1 MADRR
6 IEIFPFEVRMHN
18 ISNEDNYNDTF
29 LVQGRTMIADL
40 MTMALDSYN
49 ASRNSAASLHPDSP
63 FILSADGSRHPRE
76 GSIVAVM
83 QTCGALQEYVRRE
96 KPKSL
101 SVRVHAR
108 LIAEEKK

>member
-1 MADRR
+1 MAEFFNID
-6 IEIFPFEVRMHN
+6 VRMHN
-18 ISNEDNYNDTF
+18 CSDGDDFSHLF
-29 LVQGRTMIADL
+29 LVQGRTLIADL